1 MYSVSVFAARLSNVY
16 INHTVYILARRTS
29 QSSPQALYNWMHLIK
44 AWLVW
49 FHGKLHGGMLSKEGF
64 NWRDCSSYQCDLR
77 QLSTK
82 HALCSGCISNM
93 SLSLR
98 FLLWNCSALELKCQN
113 LYWSDLKCYWKIEI
127 NNNYWARDTPQV
139 FARHKEA
146 VNSEQKLISKIEIC

>member
-64 NWRDCSSYQCDLR
+64 IWRDCSSYQCDLR

-98 FLLWNCSALELKCQN
+98 FLLWNCIGMELKCQN
-113 LYWSDLKCYWKIEI
+113 LCLQCAVIWNAIEKLKKYITTTELGTPPKCLLGTRRLSIVTEI
-127 NNNYWARDTPQV
+127 D
-139 FARHKEA
+139 
-146 VNSEQKLISKIEIC
+146 I